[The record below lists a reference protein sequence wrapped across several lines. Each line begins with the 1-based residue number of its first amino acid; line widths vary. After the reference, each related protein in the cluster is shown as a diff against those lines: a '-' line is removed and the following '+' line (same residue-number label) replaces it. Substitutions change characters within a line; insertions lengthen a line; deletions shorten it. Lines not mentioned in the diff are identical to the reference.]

1 MPEPLD
7 RELNLRGVIG
17 FGLGLVVVMVAVAFL
32 MWLLSGFFRSQAEA
46 NDPPPA
52 VLPEARFQPRPPG
65 PLLQTDPIE
74 DLQKLRQEEQ
84 EILDGYA
91 WVDQDTKI
99 VWIPID
105 LALEL
110 VAQMGLPEATEADA
124 EASEPVTETVEK
136 ELP

>member
-1 MPEPLD
+1 MPESVD

-17 FGLGLVVVMVAVAFL
+17 FGLGLVVVMVGVAFL
-32 MWLLSGFFRSQAEA
+32 MWLLSDFFRSQAEA

-52 VLPEARFQPRPPG
+52 ILPEARIQPRPPG

-74 DLQKLRQEEQ
+74 DLQKLRQEEK

-91 WVDQDTKI
+91 WVDQDTEI
-99 VWIPID
+99 VRIPID

-110 VAQMGLPEATEADA
+110 VTQMGLPEAAEADA
-124 EASEPVTETVEK
+124 GTSEPVTEAVEK